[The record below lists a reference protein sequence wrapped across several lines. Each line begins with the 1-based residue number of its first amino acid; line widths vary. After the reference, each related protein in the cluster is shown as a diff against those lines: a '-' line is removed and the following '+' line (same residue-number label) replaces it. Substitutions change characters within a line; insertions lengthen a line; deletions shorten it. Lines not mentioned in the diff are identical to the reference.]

1 MDWQALF
8 TSVEANGLS
17 VWMRESSSLLAFPTV
32 IALHAIGMGFLV
44 GASVAMDLRVLGF
57 APRIPMRAL
66 EMLFPNMVF
75 GFVVNAASGI
85 LLLLAYPTKA
95 MTNPVFY
102 AKLLLITGALAV
114 AAAMRKRIINDASRE
129 NDEPRERAEE
139 SSTRRDRMLA
149 YSSLAM
155 WAAAIVA
162 GRFLAYTYKY
172 LTAYELGMK

>member
-1 MDWQALF
+1 MDWQAFF
-8 TSVEANGLS
+8 TGVEANWLS

-44 GASVAMDLRVLGF
+44 GASVAMNLRVLGF

-75 GFVVNAASGI
+75 GFIVNAASGI

-102 AKLLLITGALAV
+102 AKLLLIAGAMWV
-114 AAAMRKRIINDASRE
+114 AWQMRKRILG
-129 NDEPRERAEE
+129 ERSEE
-139 SSTRRDRMLA
+139 SAAGRDRVLA

-155 WAAAIVA
+155 WAAAIFA

-172 LTAYELGMK
+172 LTAYELGIK